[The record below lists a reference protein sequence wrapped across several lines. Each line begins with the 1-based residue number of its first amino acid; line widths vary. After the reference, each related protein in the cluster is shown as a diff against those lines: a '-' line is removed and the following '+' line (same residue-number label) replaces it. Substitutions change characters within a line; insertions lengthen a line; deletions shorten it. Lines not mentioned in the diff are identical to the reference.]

1 MSLVAASVRRL
12 DAPTRPL
19 LLAALTAA
27 GIAAWTLVILATPFL
42 QFVVFTPRA
51 KTGFDVSVALL
62 SLFVAL
68 VLLLFPDDRE
78 RARLDWI
85 ALGLLTLGTGA
96 LVFGY
101 LLPVLQWNEGWGR
114 AMYSSLVVRSA
125 ALGLIATGLVPPKP
139 PRLTPRV
146 GGPIV
151 VAVVLLADAVALI
164 ADRLPRLGSI
174 DDLRTAAERS
184 SGVMHGLTGW
194 HWGLTSV
201 PLGLA
206 IISVAGAIRH
216 ADELRDRGWLVVAMT
231 LMVGTQLHTMLWP
244 SAYSPVLTTASVLRL
259 GFTLVLAIGA
269 MVALRRVAVERTT
282 LLVAEQEAA
291 TRLAEVMQLR
301 SDFTAMIGHELASP
315 IASLRAYAAAL
326 STGSLDRG
334 QQEKVGAALEG
345 EAQLLAALVEDLR
358 AVARAER
365 VAFDLRLAEVE
376 LRPILL
382 DAAAFGRSLPGEH
395 PMADI
400 PECDV
405 RVVGDPE
412 RIAQVLRNLLAN
424 AGKHTP
430 PGTPIEL
437 RATRL
442 GERVWLEVADRGP
455 GVCPD
460 DAERIFEKFGRGR
473 ATAANMVA
481 GLGLGLYVCRLIVEA
496 HGGELAVEGTP
507 GGGATFC
514 FTLPLATGSNHPQGD
529 LSRRGAALSDECR
542 AGKGNPGVGDSSAE
556 RSYRAHS
563 T

>member
-1 MSLVAASVRRL
+1 MSSVAASAKRVDIPSRL
-12 DAPTRPL
+12 L
-19 LLAALTAA
+19 LLATLTAV
-27 GIAAWTLVILATPFL
+27 GIAAWTLAILMTPFL
-42 QFVVFTPRA
+42 QFVVFTPRG

-85 ALGLLTLGTGA
+85 ALGLLTLGSGT

-101 LLPVLQWNEGWGR
+101 LLPVLEWNEGLDR
-114 AMYSSLVVRSA
+114 AMYGSLVVRSA
-125 ALGLIATGLVPPKP
+125 ALMLIATGLVPPKP
-139 PRLTPRV
+139 PHLTPRIA
-146 GGPIV
+146 GPIV
-151 VAVVLLADAVALI
+151 GSVVLVTAAVTVV
-164 ADRLPRLGSI
+164 ADRLPRLTSV
-174 DDLRTAAERS
+174 DDLRTAADQS
-184 SGVMHGLTGW
+184 FGVMPGLAGW
-194 HWGLTSV
+194 HWALSSV

-206 IISVAGAIRH
+206 TLVVVGAIRH

-231 LMVGTQLHTMLWP
+231 LMVGVQLHTMLWP
-244 SAYSPVLTTASVLRL
+244 SAYSPVLTTASILRL
-259 GFTLVLAIGA
+259 GFTLVLAVGA
-269 MVALRRVAVERTT
+269 VVALRRVAVERAS
-282 LLVAEQEAA
+282 LLVAEREAV
-291 TRLAEVMQLR
+291 TRLAEVTQLR

-326 STGSLDRG
+326 ATGALDRG
-334 QQEKVGAALEG
+334 QQATVGAALDG

-382 DAAAFGRSLPGEH
+382 DAAAFARSLPGEH
-395 PMADI
+395 PLADI
-400 PECDV
+400 QDCDA
-405 RVVGDPE
+405 RVLGDRE
-412 RIAQVLRNLLAN
+412 RIAQVLRNLLVN

-442 GERVWLEVADRGP
+442 GERVRLEVADRGP
-455 GVCPD
+455 GIRPG

-473 ATAANMVA
+473 ATAENMVA
-481 GLGLGLYVCRLIVEA
+481 GLGLGLYVCRRIVEA

-507 GGGATFC
+507 GGGATFW
-514 FTLPLATGSNHPQGD
+514 FTLPLAT
-529 LSRRGAALSDECR
+529 
-542 AGKGNPGVGDSSAE
+542 
-556 RSYRAHS
+556 
-563 T
+563 